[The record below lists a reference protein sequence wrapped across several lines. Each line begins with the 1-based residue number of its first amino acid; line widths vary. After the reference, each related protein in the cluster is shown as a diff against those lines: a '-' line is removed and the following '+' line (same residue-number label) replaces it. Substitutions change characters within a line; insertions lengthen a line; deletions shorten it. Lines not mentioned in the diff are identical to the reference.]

1 MKLGCLGNYI
11 SSDAQRIPQERR
23 GEIVLIFSNK
33 DKRVPYF
40 HCHENS
46 QKKKKKS
53 LILNCVKYL
62 CMLENHHH
70 QVLKGTD

>member
-46 QKKKKKS
+46 QKKKKK
-53 LILNCVKYL
+53 V
-62 CMLENHHH
+62 
-70 QVLKGTD
+70 